1 MLKYHRTL
9 VAVVAIKKEEV
20 REGKISVIGV
30 TEAAVVE
37 AAIVIDHKVNP
48 EIPEKEGASKV
59 EVISIEMRP
68 YFLLLFILS
77 TFTILSQEVD
87 TSTEEQISA
96 VVVNAQTDE
105 TMESVHVVNLNQVIG
120 TITNEKGEFTITAAV
135 NDTLYFSYLGFKSQ
149 KIRITNDMFKFENT
163 KIALTELAYALEEVI
178 VRPYQLTGYLEIDV
192 KNLPINTSYQYSIS
206 GLSVGYE
213 AGSKSPSAVTKVLGA
228 ILNPA
233 DLLRNLFG
241 KQPNQM
247 KKLRKMKE
255 DDQIRNLLATKFD
268 REILTELLQIEKLDI
283 QDILNNCNYS
293 KSFITTAN
301 DLQILDAISSCYEDF
316 KVLNRK
322 N

>member
-1 MLKYHRTL
+1 MK
-9 VAVVAIKKEEV
+9 
-20 REGKISVIGV
+20 
-30 TEAAVVE
+30 
-37 AAIVIDHKVNP
+37 P
-48 EIPEKEGASKV
+48 
-59 EVISIEMRP
+59 
-68 YFLLLFILS
+68 FLLLICTLLTNISF
-77 TFTILSQEVD
+77 SQENEAD
-87 TSTEEQISA
+87 EQEINA
-96 VVVNAQTDE
+96 VVVNAQSDK
-105 TMESVHVVNLNQVIG
+105 TMESVHVINLNQVVG
-120 TITNEKGEFTITAAV
+120 TITNEKGEFTISAAV

-149 KIRITNDMFKFENT
+149 KIRVTNDMFKFENT
-163 KIALTELAYALEEVI
+163 KISLTELAYALEEVI

-192 KNLPINTSYQYSIS
+192 KNLPINNAYQYSIS

-213 AGSKSPSAVTKVLGA
+213 AGNKSASAVTKVLGA

-255 DDQIRNLLATKFD
+255 DDQIRDLLASKFD
-268 REILTELLQIEKLDI
+268 REILMEMLQIEKLDI

-322 N
+322 K